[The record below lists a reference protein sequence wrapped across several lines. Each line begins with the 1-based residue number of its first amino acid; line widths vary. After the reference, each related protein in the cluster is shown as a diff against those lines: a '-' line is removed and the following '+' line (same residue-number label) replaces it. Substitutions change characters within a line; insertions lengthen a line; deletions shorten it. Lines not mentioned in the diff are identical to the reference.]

1 MSSIVQMP
9 HQNEIERVLVGGDL
23 SKLTAEQ
30 RVSYYNKTCETLG
43 LNPLTRPFDYITLQ
57 GKMTLYA
64 RKDATEQLRKIH
76 GVSIRITRAEKIDD
90 IFLVVAEATDKNGRI
105 DAATGAVSINGLKGD
120 NLANA
125 LMKAETKSKR
135 RVTLSICGLGLLDE
149 SEIETIPDS
158 SKSQEAPKQEEKL
171 VESKGEIPN
180 DGPSGIGDFVVQIS
194 KKYKGMTLNQ
204 MGLDDVK
211 GFAKWLHDS
220 AKTTGKPLSG
230 QALEFV
236 NAAKMFEEEQMG
248 NIRF

>member
-1 MSSIVQMP
+1 MSNVVQMP
-9 HQNEIERVLVGGDL
+9 HQSEIERVLIGGDL
-23 SKLTAEQ
+23 AKLSPDQ

-90 IFLVVAEATDKNGRI
+90 IFLVVAEATDKNGRV
-105 DAATGAVSINGLKGD
+105 DAATGAVSIAGMKGD

-149 SEIETIPDS
+149 SEIETIPDAV
-158 SKSQEAPKQEEKL
+158 KEAPKAEPK
-171 VESKGEIPN
+171 
-180 DGPSGIGDFVVQIS
+180 
-194 KKYKGMTLNQ
+194 M
-204 MGLDDVK
+204 
-211 GFAKWLHDS
+211 
-220 AKTTGKPLSG
+220 
-230 QALEFV
+230 V
-236 NAAKMFEEEQMG
+236 NAKKIEEEQAPPSLG
-248 NIRF
+248 DYIVTFGKHKGHALSFIGLDELEEYVHYIEESARRDNKQIKGQVAEFISAVKAYGEEQNFQT

>member
-1 MSSIVQMP
+1 MSNVVQMP
-9 HQNEIERVLVGGDL
+9 NQNEIERVLIGGDL
-23 SKLTAEQ
+23 SKLSTEQ

-90 IFLVVAEATDKNGRI
+90 IFLVVAEATDKNGRV
-105 DAATGAVSINGLKGD
+105 DAATGAVSIAGMKGD

-149 SEIETIPDS
+149 TEIETIPDAV
-158 SKSQEAPKQEEKL
+158 KEAPKQEPKV
-171 VESKGEIPN
+171 VEPPREET
-180 DGPSGIGDFVVQIS
+180 IGDYKITFGKWKGHALSYIGLEGKDGLLDYVGYIE
-194 KKYKGMTLNQ
+194 KKAAQDNKPI
-204 MGLDDVK
+204 
-211 GFAKWLHDS
+211 
-220 AKTTGKPLSG
+220 TG
-230 QALEFV
+230 QVLEFI
-236 NAAKMFEEEQMG
+236 NAVKAYKEEQSED
-248 NIRF
+248 NIKF